1 MSFKIFVTPNFCI
14 FNTFHLFLKPKRHET
29 LAPEGPYFQIN
40 FKLNKCNHSNE
51 QYGGFKHNRQNE
63 GRKAGMRR
71 RSLSQGH
78 QKPLFLKMN
87 TRLEGAILVFRVLEQ
102 FCL

>member
-1 MSFKIFVTPNFCI
+1 MQVN
-14 FNTFHLFLKPKRHET
+14 L
-29 LAPEGPYFQIN
+29 
-40 FKLNKCNHSNE
+40 KLNKCNHLNE

-63 GRKAGMRR
+63 GRKAGIMR

-87 TRLEGAILVFRVLEQ
+87 TRLEGAIEK
-102 FCL
+102 FCGFLRETL